1 MNIYQAKEIL
11 DKTRDGMSY
20 NLGYTRDTINRAL
33 WLTGDLNDIEFERS
47 VGETGGSSCKYGS
60 EGWLAGLRQG
70 KVSGA

>member
-20 NLGYTRDTINRAL
+20 NLDTINRAL
-33 WLTGDLNDIEFERS
+33 WLTGDLNDIEFEQS

-60 EGWLAGLRQG
+60 EGWLAGLRQS
-70 KVSGA
+70 KVIGA

>member
-20 NLGYTRDTINRAL
+20 NLDTINRAL

-47 VGETGGSSCKYGS
+47 AGETSGSSCKYGS
-60 EGWLAGLRQG
+60 EGWLAGLRQS
-70 KVSGA
+70 KVIGA

>member
-20 NLGYTRDTINRAL
+20 NLDTINKAL

-47 VGETGGSSCKYGS
+47 VGKTSGSSCKYGS

-70 KVSGA
+70 KVIGA

>member
-11 DKTRDGMSY
+11 DKTRDGSCY
-20 NLGYTRDTINRAL
+20 DITQVNRAL

-47 VGETGGSSCKYGS
+47 AGETGGTSCKYGS

-70 KVSGA
+70 KVVGA

>member
-1 MNIYQAKEIL
+1 MNIYRAKEIL

-20 NLGYTRDTINRAL
+20 NLDTINKAL

-70 KVSGA
+70 KVIGA

>member
-20 NLGYTRDTINRAL
+20 NLDTINRAL

-47 VGETGGSSCKYGS
+47 AGETGGSSCKYGS

-70 KVSGA
+70 KVAGA

>member
-20 NLGYTRDTINRAL
+20 NLDTINKAL

-47 VGETGGSSCKYGS
+47 AGETSGSSCKYGS

-70 KVSGA
+70 KVIGA

>member
-20 NLGYTRDTINRAL
+20 NLDTINRAL

-70 KVSGA
+70 KVIGA

>member
-11 DKTRDGMSY
+11 DKNRDGMSY
-20 NLGYTRDTINRAL
+20 NLDTINRAL

-47 VGETGGSSCKYGS
+47 AGETSGSSCKYGS